1 MTVKKTNAN
10 SEVAGRVLEI
20 TAGIGDQLEAGDQI
34 LLLESMKMEIP
45 LFAPVS
51 GRLAAVLVSE
61 GEAVSEEQALA
72 QIET

>member
-20 TAGIGDQLEAGDQI
+20 TAAIGDQLEAGDQI

-51 GRLAAVLVSE
+51 GRLAAILVSE